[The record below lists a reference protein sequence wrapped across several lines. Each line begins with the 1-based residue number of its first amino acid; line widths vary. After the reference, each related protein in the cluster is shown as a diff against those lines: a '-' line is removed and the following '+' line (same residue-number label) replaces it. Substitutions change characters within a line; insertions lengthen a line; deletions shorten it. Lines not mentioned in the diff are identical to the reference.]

1 MINCDS
7 FAQQLSDFIEN
18 NISDENSRLLI
29 AHRDSCENCSRLV
42 HNAKRV
48 LKSLKNLSPVAVSP
62 DFNAKLRQ
70 KLALERQKPYRW
82 FDSLIDPIRSIG
94 FKPIVATFATAAVI
108 FLVVMVSNTYI
119 FNKDEGV
126 LYSPRIEIPPLP
138 NSNQNATFQ
147 QNPLKLNQMQVGGI
161 YFPDSLESYYK
172 NTPGESLLQVDLFK
186 SLRKE
191 PKR

>member
-7 FAQQLSDFIEN
+7 FARQLSDFIEN
-18 NISDENSRLLI
+18 NVSDENSRLLI

-62 DFNAKLRQ
+62 DFNARLRQ
-70 KLALERQKPYRW
+70 KLALEGQKPYRW

-94 FKPIVATFATAAVI
+94 FKPIVASFATAAVI
-108 FLVVMVSNTYI
+108 FLVVIYI

-126 LYSPRIEIPPLP
+126 LNSPRIEIPALP

-172 NTPGESLLQVDLFK
+172 NTPGESLLQEDLFK
-186 SLRKE
+186 SPRKE